1 VSVVSTSGGYN
12 NGSWHHVVFTR
23 TKTSGALAL
32 YVDGVTAGTATAST
46 LSLNGPTTMN
56 FGRIQYGANYFAG
69 SLDEVAMY
77 STVLAPAAIAAHHDA
92 GQ

>member
-1 VSVVSTSGGYN
+1 VSVVSTSGWLQQRILAPRGV
-12 NGSWHHVVFTR
+12 HR